1 MSENY
6 EIEEMGTFFNVRA
19 EGYDKHMED
28 TVNSFKEY
36 YRLIASPLEYTEAAI
51 EILDLG
57 CGTGL
62 ELKEIFKKAP
72 NARITCIDLSKE
84 MLEILKEKY
93 KDKLNQLNIVVSS
106 YLEEDLGINKYDYV
120 IGVMTMHHFLY
131 DEKVDIYKKIKLAL
145 KESGSYIEG
154 DYVVSKYYEKK
165 WLKQRVELLMAQGSE
180 KIKLYHIDIPFALT
194 TQKRLFK
201 EAGFK
206 SFNLIFKEGEHL
218 IYQVR

>member
-6 EIEEMGTFFNVRA
+6 KIEEMGSFFNLRA
-19 EGYDKHMED
+19 EGYEKHMED
-28 TVNSFKEY
+28 AITSFEEY
-36 YRLIASPLEYTEAAI
+36 YRLVSSTLEYTEEAI

-62 ELKEIFKKAP
+62 ELEEIFKKAP
-72 NARITCIDLSKE
+72 NARITCMDLSKE

-93 KDKLNQLNIVVSS
+93 KNKLKQINIIIAP
-106 YLEEDLGINKYDYV
+106 YLEEDFGIKKYDYV
-120 IGVMTMHHFLY
+120 VGIMTMHHFLH
-131 DEKVDIYKKIKLAL
+131 DEKLELYKKIKLAL
-145 KESGSYIEG
+145 KEEGSYIEG
-154 DYVVSKYYEKK
+154 DYVVSKYNEEK
-165 WLKQRVELLMAQGSE
+165 WLKQRVELLEEQGDE

-206 SFNLIFKEGEHL
+206 NLHTIFEKGEHL
-218 IYQVR
+218 IYEVK